1 MKLSNLETGMWV
13 KTRDGCMYLV
23 LRDHVSIGDGIFIDN
38 SGFLKFKNYN
48 DEMIDVDSTEY
59 DIIEVFIPY
68 LDTYTLNGDVLTS
81 IWKRKQKPELTPFE
95 KEFLKALKPKYRNG
109 WIARD
114 ESGNLFVYDGKPKKF
129 KQCWGDGFYDKVDSS
144 TMFSLF
150 PIKYFTWCKWEDEE
164 PWYIPD
170 LLKEA

>member
-59 DIIEVFIPY
+59 DIIEVFIPD

-95 KEFLKALKPKYRNG
+95 KEFLVGRRRTVVY
-109 WIARD
+109 
-114 ESGNLFVYDGKPKKF
+114 SGFVKRG
-129 KQCWGDGFYDKVDSS
+129 
-144 TMFSLF
+144 
-150 PIKYFTWCKWEDEE
+150 YFR
-164 PWYIPD
+164 
-170 LLKEA
+170 